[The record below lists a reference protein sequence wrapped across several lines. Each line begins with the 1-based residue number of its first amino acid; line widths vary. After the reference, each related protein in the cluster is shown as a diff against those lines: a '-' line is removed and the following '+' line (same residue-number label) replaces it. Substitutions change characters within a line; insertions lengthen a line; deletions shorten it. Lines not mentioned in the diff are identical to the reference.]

1 MGEISLFLSDKIHLS
16 LELVSLY
23 FTFSFS
29 SVALYLLYSV
39 NVRTDLTRSWT
50 LILWSV
56 LRTFSNEVART
67 STIEATVGVAR
78 ASELVDI

>member
-1 MGEISLFLSDKIHLS
+1 MSHKIHLS
-16 LELVSLY
+16 LELVPLY

-67 STIEATVGVAR
+67 STIEAMVGVAR